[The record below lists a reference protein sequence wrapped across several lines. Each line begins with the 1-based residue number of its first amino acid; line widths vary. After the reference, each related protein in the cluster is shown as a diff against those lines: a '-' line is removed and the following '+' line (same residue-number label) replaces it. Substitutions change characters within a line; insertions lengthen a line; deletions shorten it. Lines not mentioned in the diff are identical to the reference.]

1 MHILLHSSVQVAD
14 ISMSSNRYAPTVTL
28 CTLGWVN
35 FQKSPYK
42 VYGPHKMVFQA
53 QISNFV
59 EFGSEMAQHNDLKVF
74 GLNWPFFQFSLI
86 LMLKSG

>member
-1 MHILLHSSVQVAD
+1 MDVLDLSPV
-14 ISMSSNRYAPTVTL
+14 
-28 CTLGWVN
+28 GWVN

-74 GLNWPFFQFSLI
+74 SLNWPFFQFSLI